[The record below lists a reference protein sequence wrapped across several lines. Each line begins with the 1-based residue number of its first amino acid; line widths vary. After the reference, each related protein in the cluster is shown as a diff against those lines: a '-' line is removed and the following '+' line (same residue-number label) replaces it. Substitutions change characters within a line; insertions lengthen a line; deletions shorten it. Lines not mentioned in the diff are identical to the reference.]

1 MTAKKETNKV
11 KTEPEI
17 TAESGIVSDEQQD
30 KAIRYG
36 EGPLL
41 IVAGAGT
48 GKTKVITERIAWL
61 ISENK
66 ALSSQIVALTF
77 SEKAAREME
86 ERVDKLVPFGMTE
99 TQISTFHS
107 FGKAIISENF
117 AELKIAP
124 DWEILKETDA
134 VILIMENIDC
144 FDLDLYKPLNNP
156 GQYLAQLVGLYP
168 NLKTTL

>member
-17 TAESGIVSDEQQD
+17 TAVSGVVSDEQQD

-77 SEKAAREME
+77 S
-86 ERVDKLVPFGMTE
+86 
-99 TQISTFHS
+99 
-107 FGKAIISENF
+107 
-117 AELKIAP
+117 
-124 DWEILKETDA
+124 
-134 VILIMENIDC
+134 
-144 FDLDLYKPLNNP
+144 
-156 GQYLAQLVGLYP
+156 
-168 NLKTTL
+168 